1 VDEIKVQG
9 PHYPLR
15 ETAQP
20 LDEAGEGELNVN
32 DSGIQLAAALA
43 RGIHDATGNRSAIK
57 MSSYGGGYSNRF
69 RALNR
74 PQAGCYRK
82 L

>member
-1 VDEIKVQG
+1 MKVQG
-9 PHYPLR
+9 PHYPLS
-15 ETAQP
+15 AP

-32 DSGIQLAAALA
+32 DSGIQLAVALA
-43 RGIHDATGNRSAIK
+43 RRTHDATGNRPAIK
-57 MSSYGGGYSNRF
+57 ISSYGGGYFNRF